1 MQQVLAEIN
10 RQKYPCTHL
19 KFLKDGFEGVY
30 LLTEADTLH
39 FTFGVPA
46 PINEYQMTIVFHDTF
61 CDVLAFPHPTIILP
75 DYIQAS
81 EQVTNCINGYV
92 KIPDSSGKFYVD
104 EEYLDFVYSAR
115 ISYRYL
121 EAFPDLAI
129 KDGAFGYLPFM
140 ADVGNFVFQV
150 AQGQMPAE
158 EACQHIVSLWGVE
171 S

>member
-92 KIPDSSGKFYVD
+92 KKNEVKTLTNILQFQDTVAA
-104 EEYLDFVYSAR
+104 YLNCST
-115 ISYRYL
+115 
-121 EAFPDLAI
+121 
-129 KDGAFGYLPFM
+129 
-140 ADVGNFVFQV
+140 N
-150 AQGQMPAE
+150 
-158 EACQHIVSLWGVE
+158 
-171 S
+171 